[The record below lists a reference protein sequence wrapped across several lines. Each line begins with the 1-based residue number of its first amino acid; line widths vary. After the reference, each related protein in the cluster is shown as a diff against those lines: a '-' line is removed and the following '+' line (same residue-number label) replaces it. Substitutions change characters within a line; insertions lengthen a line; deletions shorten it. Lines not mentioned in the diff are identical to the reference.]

1 MGSQDNPTAFF
12 SSRSGEIN
20 PTKTMANTYTQ
31 IHIQLVFAVQNRQ
44 SLIGKDWKD
53 ELYRYITGIV
63 QNNQHKVVAING
75 MPDHLHLLI
84 GQRPVQSLSELVQEI
99 KACSSRWINEKK
111 LVRGKFEWQ
120 DGYGAFSYGKS
131 QVDTVVGYIQQ
142 QEEHH
147 RTRTFQ
153 EEYLAFLE
161 LFGVE
166 YDEKY
171 IFKPVK

>member
-1 MGSQDNPTAFF
+1 M
-12 SSRSGEIN
+12 
-20 PTKTMANTYTQ
+20 
-31 IHIQLVFAVQNRQ
+31 QNRQ

-63 QNNQHKVVAING
+63 HNHAHKVLAING

-84 GQRPVQSLSELVQEI
+84 GQRPVQSLSELVQDV
-99 KACSSRWINEKK
+99 KACSSRWVNENK
-111 LVRGKFEWQ
+111 LIKGKFEWQ
-120 DGYGAFSYGKS
+120 EGYGAFSYGRS
-131 QVDTVVGYIQQ
+131 QVGAVIRYIQR

-147 RTRTFQ
+147 RTRTFR

-161 LFGVE
+161 MFGVE

-171 IFKPVK
+171 IFKPIE

>member
-1 MGSQDNPTAFF
+1 
-12 SSRSGEIN
+12 
-20 PTKTMANTYTQ
+20 MANTYTQ
-31 IHIQLVFAVQNRQ
+31 MHIQLVFAVQNRQ
-44 SLIGKDWKD
+44 SLINNDWKD

-63 QNNQHKVVAING
+63 HNRQHKVLATNG

-84 GQRPVQSLSELVQEI
+84 GLRPAQSLSELVQEI
-99 KACSSRWINEKK
+99 KGGSSRWVNDKN
-111 LVRGKFEWQ
+111 LVKGRFEWQ
-120 DGYGAFSYGKS
+120 EGYGAFSYGKS
-131 QVDTVVGYIQQ
+131 QVDAVVRYIQQ

-147 RTRTFQ
+147 RVRTFR

-171 IFKPVK
+171 IFKPLE

>member
-1 MGSQDNPTAFF
+1 
-12 SSRSGEIN
+12 
-20 PTKTMANTYTQ
+20 MANTYTQ
-31 IHIQLVFAVQNRQ
+31 MHIQLVFAVQNRQ
-44 SLIGKDWKD
+44 SLINNDWKD

-63 QNNQHKVVAING
+63 HNRQHKVLAING

-84 GQRPVQSLSELVQEI
+84 GLRPAQSLSELVQEI
-99 KACSSRWINEKK
+99 KGGSSRWVNDKK
-111 LVRGKFEWQ
+111 LVKGRFEWQ
-120 DGYGAFSYGKS
+120 EGYGAFSYGKS
-131 QVDTVVGYIQQ
+131 QVDAVVRYIRQ

-147 RTRTFQ
+147 RVRTFR

-171 IFKPVK
+171 MFKPLD

>member
-1 MGSQDNPTAFF
+1 
-12 SSRSGEIN
+12 
-20 PTKTMANTYTQ
+20 MANTYTQ

-44 SLIGKDWKD
+44 SLISKDWQD

-63 QNNQHKVVAING
+63 QNRQHKVLAING

-84 GQRPVQSLSELVQEI
+84 GLRPTQSLFELVQEI
-99 KACSSRWINEKK
+99 KGGSSRWVNDKK
-111 LVRGKFEWQ
+111 LVKGRFEWQ
-120 DGYGAFSYGKS
+120 EGYGAFSYGKS
-131 QVDTVVGYIQQ
+131 QVDAVVRYIQQ

-147 RTRTFQ
+147 RVRTFR

-161 LFGVE
+161 LFGVD

-171 IFKPVK
+171 IFKPLA

>member
-1 MGSQDNPTAFF
+1 
-12 SSRSGEIN
+12 
-20 PTKTMANTYTQ
+20 MANTYTQ

-44 SLIGKDWKD
+44 SLISKDWQD

-63 QNNQHKVVAING
+63 HNRQHKILAING

-84 GQRPVQSLSELVQEI
+84 GLRPTQSLSELVQEI
-99 KACSSRWINEKK
+99 KGWSSRWVNEKK
-111 LVRGKFEWQ
+111 LVKGKFEWQ
-120 DGYGAFSYGKS
+120 EGYGTFSYGKS
-131 QVDTVVGYIQQ
+131 QVDTVVRYIQQ

-147 RTRTFQ
+147 RTRTFR
-153 EEYLAFLE
+153 EEYLAFLD

-171 IFKPVK
+171 IFKPLA